1 MIERHTHLRMVHD
14 LNRMKDSKRN
24 INRISKIKG
33 YSVVRTT
40 RAVISK
46 KDLDDQISMTV
57 HDLMDDESSV
67 ENEVKSISRED
78 IVRIVLVVCVAGIIG
93 CLLYIFLFC
102 DVFNLFSQ
110 NGITW
115 NEDAIVEYGDTSYDP
130 VKLAKNCTILE
141 ETPLDVYSVGEQTI
155 RITYMM
161 DGEEQTVK
169 QTFTVEDTKKP
180 KIEIGNDTITVRS
193 GEKPDFDSAG
203 ISATDPVDGNASYY
217 IESVKTDTIG
227 TKKTKVVATDLNG
240 NVSKKTLTIEVVGL
254 GDEEDRLNFLT
265 QRDELQKQYEEK
277 KKREEEERKRR
288 QEEKERQ
295 ELIESLG
302 VENLS
307 DSVLQ
312 WALDVHKINQE
323 IWDTQYDAIVLA
335 VIQVESGGTA
345 CDLMQSSE
353 SKGGS
358 APGNSCGV
366 YEDEIDSLR
375 GGIQALKHAFE
386 LGGVRNA
393 DDYDH
398 IAYALQGYNF
408 GSGWFSAYD
417 KYTRSNAE
425 AYSETMKKELN
436 TSVYGNPHY
445 PELVFRYYRQGIT
458 IPDEEEPEVPVEPEK
473 PEVPE
478 EPEDSNPSEGNED
491 DSEDDKTEISN
502 PNKEVLR

>member
-1 MIERHTHLRMVHD
+1 MIKRHTHLLTVHD

-24 INRISKIKG
+24 INRISKIKS

-40 RAVISK
+40 RAFVSK
-46 KDLDDQISMTV
+46 KDLNNQILMTV
-57 HDLMDDESSV
+57 HDLINDESYTDS
-67 ENEVKSISRED
+67 EIKSISRED
-78 IVRIVLVVCVAGIIG
+78 IVRIVLIFCVVGIIG
-93 CLLYIFLFC
+93 CLLYIFIFC
-102 DVFNLFSQ
+102 DVFNLFSK
-110 NGITW
+110 NGVTW
-115 NEDAIVEYGDTSYDP
+115 NEDTIVEYGDTTFDP
-130 VKLAKNCTILE
+130 VQLVKNCTILE
-141 ETPLDVYSVGEQTI
+141 ETPLDVYSVGNQTI
-155 RITYMM
+155 RVTYVM
-161 DGEEQTVK
+161 DGKERTIE
-169 QTFTVEDTKKP
+169 QTFTIEDTKKP

-203 ISATDPVDGNASYY
+203 ISATDPVDGNTSYY

-227 TKKTKVVATDLNG
+227 TKKTKIVATDING
-240 NVSKKTLTIEVVGL
+240 NVSKKTLTVEVVGL
-254 GDEEDRLNFLT
+254 GDEEDRLNFLSE
-265 QRDELQKQYEEK
+265 REELQKKYEEK
-277 KKREEEERKRR
+277 KKREEEELKRQ

-366 YEDEIDSLR
+366 YNDEIDSLR
-375 GGIQALKHAFE
+375 GGIQSLKHAFE

-393 DDYDH
+393 DDYDR

-408 GSGWFSAYD
+408 GSEWFSAYD

-425 AYSETMKKELN
+425 EYSETMKKQLN
-436 TSVYGNPHY
+436 TSVYGNPYY

-458 IPDEEEPEVPVEPEK
+458 IPDEEEPEVPVEPEE
-473 PEVPE
+473 PEIPE
-478 EPEDSNPSEGNED
+478 EPSDSNPSEGNED
-491 DSEDDKTEISN
+491 NSDNNESNNSN
-502 PNKEVLR
+502 PNKEV